1 MAEQMKESG
10 IQWIGAIPY
19 SWNVER
25 IKYIIQNNDNGIKVG
40 PFGSALTNEVV
51 SSDEGKYK
59 VYGQSNL
66 IRKDFSYGDN
76 YVSEQNYKRLIN

>member
-19 SWNVER
+19 NWNVER
-25 IKYIIQNNDNGIKVG
+25 IKHIIQNNDNGIKVG

-66 IRKDFSYGDN
+66 IRKDLSSNEDTLP
-76 YVSEQNYKRLIN
+76 SQNISLGPG

>member
-19 SWNVER
+19 NWNVER
-25 IKYIIQNNDNGIKVG
+25 IKHIIQNNDNGIKVG

-51 SSDEGKYK
+51 SSDEG
-59 VYGQSNL
+59 
-66 IRKDFSYGDN
+66 
-76 YVSEQNYKRLIN
+76 